1 MDGREWIAVKILT
14 IVLRLL
20 VSIMQHVSMVLVV
33 SIVDAFPARRVYFV
47 IWKMLAHRIHV
58 TWMLFVI
65 QVRLMDLILV
75 HVLLVTKALIVP
87 KTLMNVHK
95 DHHANI
101 TASVLIHPAHL
112 LVTVHEDSLDHDAK
126 QMSTNAK
133 VIHAKMMVAA

>member
-1 MDGREWIAVKILT
+1 MDGKEWIAVKILT
-14 IVLRLL
+14 IVLKQL

-33 SIVDAFPARRVYFV
+33 SIVDVYLVRRVYFV

-65 QVRLMDLILV
+65 RVQLMDPILV
-75 HVLLVTKALIVP
+75 HVLLATKALIVP
-87 KTLMNVHK
+87 KILMNVHK

-101 TASVLIHPAHL
+101 TVSVLIHPVHL
-112 LVTVHEDSLDHDAK
+112 LVIVHEDSPAHDAK